1 MAHIV
6 CVTGGL
12 TGMLNASLA
21 LVQQLA
27 QAGHRITYASPAD
40 LSAPVSS
47 QGIAYVQLD
56 PWVFQPQ
63 EPPLSRWQKLRTL
76 RSRQKWA
83 VDMLGVQN
91 FVPVMQDLA
100 PDLLLIDIEMHPHI
114 MAAVMHQLPVA
125 LLCPFLSIW
134 RRPNLP
140 PIHTNIVP
148 EEGWRGQRLGIAWN
162 WLRYGWRKW
171 KESQRDRWRR
181 VGLDHI
187 SVMYCYAR
195 QLGYPARASFGFNQW
210 LVPYPHRHLPIL
222 CLHPLELDLPH
233 EPHPSMRYLGPMVLE
248 NRQESRVKSITNKT
262 LEQIFDNCRS
272 AGRSLIY
279 CGCSS
284 LAKADGQFLRRVMEA
299 VAGCPQWDL
308 VLGLGGR
315 LDPEQLGDLP
325 PNVYAFRWAPQLTV
339 LQQANCAIINS
350 GSHSI
355 TECIHYGVPMLVY
368 SLNRADQNGN
378 AARVRYH
385 RLGIAGDLRQ
395 DDAVQMRRHIQAL
408 LTNPTYQA
416 GVTQMR
422 DRFRR
427 YTDEDRT
434 IQVVESLLGTQ
445 RDRRGDRQLEGVM

>member
-27 QAGHRITYASPAD
+27 QAGHRITYASPAE
-40 LSAPVSS
+40 LSAPVIA
-47 QGIAYVQLD
+47 QGIAYVQLV
-56 PWVFQPQ
+56 PWVFQPK

-76 RSRQKWA
+76 RSRQQWA
-83 VDMLGVQN
+83 VDALGVQT
-91 FVPVMQDLA
+91 FVPVLQDLA
-100 PDLLLIDIEMHPHI
+100 PDLVLIDIEMHPHI

-140 PIHTNIVP
+140 PIHTDIVP
-148 EEGWRGQRLGIAWN
+148 GEGWRGGRLGIAWQ

-171 KESQRDRWRR
+171 QETQRDRWRR
-181 VGLDHI
+181 MGLDHI
-187 SVMYCYAR
+187 SVMHCYAR

-210 LVPYPHRHLPIL
+210 LVPYPHRQLPIL
-222 CLHPLELDLPH
+222 CLHASELDFPH
-233 EPHPSMRYLGPMVLE
+233 APDPSMGYLGPMVLE
-248 NRQESRVKSITNKT
+248 NRQDLQVEPATHAA
-262 LEQIFDNCRS
+262 LAQLFDTCQAS
-272 AGRSLIY
+272 GRSLIY

-284 LAKADGQFLRRVMEA
+284 LAKADGQFLQRIVAA
-299 VAGCPQWDL
+299 VAGCLQWNL
-308 VLGLGGR
+308 VLGLGGQ
-315 LDPEQLGDLP
+315 LDPEQLGNLP
-325 PNVYAFRWAPQLTV
+325 PNVYAFGWAPQLTV
-339 LQQANCAIINS
+339 LQQADCAIINS

-385 RLGIAGDLRQ
+385 GLGITGDLRG
-395 DDAVQMRRHIQAL
+395 DDAAQMRRHIQAL
-408 LTNPTYQA
+408 LSEQTYRI
-416 GVTQMR
+416 GVNQMR
-422 DRFRR
+422 DRCRC
-427 YTDEDRT
+427 YTNGNRAAH
-434 IQVVESLLGTQ
+434 VVESLLGTQ
-445 RDRRGDRQLEGVM
+445 RDRQGDRQLEGVM